1 MENKNYGH
9 IFFRASVH
17 LIGVLV
23 LFLSFASLGSLGFK
37 DIALLTAFM
46 AICIVMDM
54 IKIVVGGGKGEIDL
68 VDAVMAFIFMQFGI
82 YVVVIFTFVST
93 CISNLI
99 KLNSSNKSKDRSRIL
114 FNISMY
120 VISAYAAG
128 LIVNSI
134 YSTIKVSDANSAML
148 IAPAYVCAFLL
159 VNISMYV
166 LDASLKQKIW
176 YKFSREMVELLA
188 MNGIVSSMIGATL
201 CIISISSGVIGSVLV
216 LGNLLVIHYCFYIY
230 RKLKI
235 RNDAT
240 KSLLKITG
248 DIVKY
253 GDFRDKCKHLV
264 NNLKELIPYNMCA
277 VYTFDVENDN
287 VAFPIVYSAPS
298 DLHIGDWRINLSGDS
313 VTVRVIKEG
322 KIYISSDIT
331 KDKNIK
337 VTGGL
342 LQAATAFVIVPI
354 KIDQKVVGA
363 IILAGG
369 QDLGDFVSN
378 GMEDILNI
386 LSNQMALAIEND
398 GIYRD
403 IKNKADLDPLT
414 KLYNRRVF
422 DRELD
427 NLVESGTQFSMV
439 IYDIDNF
446 KQINDKHGHL
456 AGDEVLKKI
465 CDIIKKS
472 IRKTDI
478 PCRYGG
484 EELVVIFKDLKKDD
498 AYIISERIREKI
510 ESTSTFWKG
519 RDLFITVSGGVSA
532 YPDDGKTKEDIIKS
546 ADEILYCECKN
557 KGKNRVCAYKQM
569 DVVI

>member
-17 LIGVLV
+17 LVGVLV
-23 LFLSFASLGSLGFK
+23 LFLSFTSLGSWSFK
-37 DIALLTAFM
+37 DIALLIAFM
-46 AICIVMDM
+46 TICIVMDM

-68 VDAVMAFIFMQFGI
+68 VDAVMAFIFMQFGLA
-82 YVVVIFTFVST
+82 VVVVFTFIST
-93 CISNLI
+93 CTSSII
-99 KLNSSNKSKDRSRIL
+99 RLNSGNKSKDKAKLIY
-114 FNISMY
+114 NMSMY
-120 VISAYAAG
+120 VVAAYAAG
-128 LIVNSI
+128 VIVNSLHSI
-134 YSTIKVSDANSAML
+134 MELSEANTVFF
-148 IAPAYVCAFLL
+148 IAPAYVCTFLV
-159 VNISMYV
+159 VNVLLYK
-166 LDASLKQKIW
+166 LDASLRQKRY
-176 YKFSREMVELLA
+176 YKLAKETSELLI
-188 MNGIVSSMIGATL
+188 MNGLVSSMLGATL
-201 CIISISSGVIGSVLV
+201 CVISISSGAIGSILV

-264 NNLKELIPYNMCA
+264 NNLKELIPYDMCA
-277 VYTFDVENDN
+277 VYTFDVESDN
-287 VAFPIVYSAPS
+287 FAFPIVYSGPS
-298 DLHIGDWRINLSGDS
+298 DLHIGDWRLSLSGDS
-313 VTVRVIKEG
+313 ITVRVIKEG
-322 KIYISSDIT
+322 KIYISSDIR
-331 KDKNIK
+331 KDKNIRI
-337 VTGGL
+337 TGGL
-342 LQAATAFVIVPI
+342 LQAATAFVIIPI
-354 KIDQKVVGA
+354 KIDQKAVGS

-369 QDLGDFVSN
+369 QDLAEFVGN

-403 IKNKADLDPLT
+403 IKNKADIDPLT
-414 KLYNRRVF
+414 KLYNRRVL

-427 NLVESGTQFSMV
+427 NLVDSGTQFSMV

-446 KQINDKHGHL
+446 KMINDKYGHL
-456 AGDEVLKKI
+456 AGDEVLRKI
-465 CDIIKKS
+465 CDIIRKS

-478 PCRYGG
+478 ACRYGG

-519 RDLFITVSGGVSA
+519 RDLFITVSGGVSS
-532 YPDDGKTKEDIIKS
+532 YPEDGAVKEDIIKI

-557 KGKNRVCAYKQM
+557 KGKNKVCAYKQSS
-569 DVVI
+569 